1 MLLAAFL
8 LSLIPIAVF
17 ILTAGDSFGIAPA
30 ATAGA
35 TRRSG
40 GLIQAMISF
49 LAGKSAF
56 APLVSIAFALFFAST
71 TLALLY
77 YSFEKTQA
85 PEVLFFA
92 LFAFSFVFEAFR
104 LAVPLA
110 VAREW
115 PPAFI
120 VGAARTLVFGR
131 FFGLL
136 SLFASSVYASGV
148 DFQKHG
154 RVLLISA
161 ASSLAIATGVPV
173 DGLSWDSALSPI
185 PGYAAMLDLVEL
197 ALCLI
202 ACLSFL
208 VAAKTRGAQE
218 FAVVAAGCVLVCVGR
233 DGLIRGDNWV
243 ALPLAVSALAG
254 GTWLLAVKVHRYY
267 LWL

>member
-1 MLLAAFL
+1 MV
-8 LSLIPIAVF
+8 PIVVF
-17 ILTAGDSFGIAPA
+17 ILTAGDSFGGAQA
-30 ATAGA
+30 ASAA
-35 TRRSG
+35 ASSRST
-40 GLIQAMISF
+40 GLVQTILGF
-49 LAGKSAF
+49 LSTKSAY
-56 APLVSIAFALFFAST
+56 APLVSITFALFFAS
-71 TLALLY
+71 ASVVLLY

-92 LFAFSFVFEAFR
+92 LFSLSFVAESFR

-115 PPAFI
+115 PPAFV
-120 VGAARTLVFGR
+120 VGAARALVFGR

-154 RVLLISA
+154 RVILISA
-161 ASSLAIATGVPV
+161 AASLAIATGVPV
-173 DGLSWDSALSPI
+173 DGLAWDSALSPM
-185 PGYAAMLDLVEL
+185 PGYASMLDLVEL
-197 ALCLI
+197 ALSLI

-208 VAAKTRGAQE
+208 VAAKSRGAQE
-218 FAVVAAGCVLVCVGR
+218 YAVAAAGCFLVCLGR
-233 DGLIRGDNWV
+233 DGLIRGDNWL
-243 ALPLAVSALAG
+243 ALPVSATALVA